1 MSHSNFRRLLDRGR
15 KAGLNTA
22 ELYRALS
29 GRQPFPGDGAAGQ
42 PDSNGYVA
50 QVQAN
55 GQRSY
60 QPQTERFPE

>member
-1 MSHSNFRRLLDRGR
+1 MSHSNYRRLLDRGR
-15 KAGLNTA
+15 KAGLNTT

-29 GRQPFPGDGAAGQ
+29 GRQPLPGDGPAGQ
-42 PDSNGYVA
+42 ADSNGYVA

-60 QPQTERFPE
+60 HPHTER